1 MTQTLLCGKWLIT
14 VITSIWFFSCMSSN
28 MITQHLL
35 CAKRLTTVVTSI
47 CFLTCI
53 SSNMLTQTL
62 LCGKWLITV
71 VTVGR
76 SPSVSLPE
84 SLLHMYLTQESWHAG
99 LRPLWSWLLI
109 PYFLFNYLFKLVAF
123 RPKIILLIIYLS
135 FVFMRGFQNKFSAD
149 STIRDTRLTGI
160 LFAGKLWKFISV
172 LSICIATTSI

>member
-109 PYFLFNYLFKLVAF
+109 PYSLFNYLFKLVAF
-123 RPKIILLIIYLS
+123 RPKCDIHVYERFPKQVSFLVYYKNSIFHILKT
-135 FVFMRGFQNKFSAD
+135 VFWPYFSKKYNNAP
-149 STIRDTRLTGI
+149 
-160 LFAGKLWKFISV
+160 F
-172 LSICIATTSI
+172 

>member
-1 MTQTLLCGKWLIT
+1 MQKKCPSCMSSNMITQPLLCGKWLTTVITSIWFISCMSSNMLTQTLLCGKWLIT

-109 PYFLFNYLFKLVAF
+109 PY
-123 RPKIILLIIYLS
+123 
-135 FVFMRGFQNKFSAD
+135 
-149 STIRDTRLTGI
+149 
-160 LFAGKLWKFISV
+160 
-172 LSICIATTSI
+172 SITYSNWWPLDRK